1 MGNKEQKIFSPSPPI
16 TNGNEIGDYVICP
29 LCHNSFPSETSFKNF
44 NHHLQTCGKEF
55 LAINATSDIYLP
67 NEDNTMNNE
76 LFERIF
82 QYKKKKKINIKN
94 KQNESFEIK
103 LVKFKEEI
111 KKKKLVGKMVFVKL
125 I

>member
-55 LAINATSDIYLP
+55 LAINATSDTYLP
-67 NEDNTMNNE
+67 EEDKNINNE

-82 QYKKKKKINIKN
+82 QYKKKKKLNYLNLK
-94 KQNESFEIK
+94 KK
-103 LVKFKEEI
+103 L